1 MMKKELNDLFIKHF
15 SCIKDPRI
23 ERCKR
28 HLLLDILVLSL
39 CAVMSGAE
47 QWIDIEAYGQE
58 KEAWLKTFLELP
70 NGIPSH
76 DTIARVFASLEPT
89 QFQHA
94 FLNWIQAIKKE
105 LPGEVIAIDGKTLR
119 GSRCFGKK
127 GLHLVSAWATE
138 QHLSL
143 GQLKVDS
150 KTNEIT
156 VVPELLKLLMLKDA
170 IVTLDA
176 MGCQRTIAKQI
187 KSQGAN
193 YVLAVKENQERLYKS
208 LQETFLKAEANQ
220 FNAMTYSQ
228 HETVE
233 GDHGRIET
241 RRYTVLPLMYLHQF
255 KCRWSGLQSLVQVE
269 NHRQIKGGEY
279 SVNKR
284 YYISSLPMKADLIAK
299 AIRAHWRIENN
310 LHWSL
315 DVIFKEDQ
323 SRIRK
328 AHAPENVGWLRRFAL
343 SLLKK
348 ESSIKASI
356 RRKRFKALMDNN
368 YLISIFQAI

>member
-1 MMKKELNDLFIKHF
+1 MKKELNEVFRSYF
-15 SCIKDPRI
+15 SCIEDPRI
-23 ERCKR
+23 ERKKR
-28 HLLLDILVLSL
+28 HLLIDVIAIAI
-39 CAVMSGAE
+39 CAVISGADH
-47 QWIDIEAYGQE
+47 WIDIEAYAQE

-76 DTIARVFASLEPT
+76 DTIARVFSRLEPI

-94 FLNWIQAIKKE
+94 FLSWIKTLKKQ

-119 GSRCFGKK
+119 GSHLRCQGKK
-127 GLHLVSAWATE
+127 ALHLVSAWATE

-143 GQLKVDS
+143 GQLKVPD

-156 VVPELLKLLMLKDA
+156 AVPKLLKLLMLKGA
-170 IVTLDA
+170 IVSLDA
-176 MGCQRTIAKQI
+176 MGCQRRIAQQI
-187 KSQGAN
+187 KAQEAD
-193 YVLAVKENQERLYKS
+193 YVLAVKENQGRLHQS
-208 LQETFLKAEANQ
+208 LQKTFLKAQAQQ
-220 FNAMTYSQ
+220 FNAITYSH

-269 NHRQIKGGEY
+269 SHRQIKGGTFSQE
-279 SVNKR
+279 KR
-284 YYISSLPMKADLIAK
+284 YYISSLPMNAPLIAN

-315 DVIFKEDQ
+315 DVIFREDH

-348 ESSIKASI
+348 EPTLKTSI
-356 RRKRFKALMDNN
+356 RRKRFKALMNN
-368 YLISIFQAI
+368 SYLVAVLNT

>member
-1 MMKKELNDLFIKHF
+1 MKKELNDIFIKHF

-76 DTIARVFASLEPT
+76 DTIARVFASLDPI
-89 QFQHA
+89 QFQQA
-94 FLNWIQAIKKE
+94 FFSWIQAIKKE

-156 VVPELLKLLMLKDA
+156 VVPKLLKLLMLKDA
-170 IVTLDA
+170 VVTLDA

-187 KSQGAN
+187 KSQGAH
-193 YVLAVKENQERLYKS
+193 YVLAVKENQERLYKA
-208 LQETFLKAEANQ
+208 LQETFLKAGANQ
-220 FNAMTYSQ
+220 FHAMTYSQ

-255 KCRWSGLQSLVQVE
+255 KCRWSGLQSLVHVE
-269 NHRQIKGGEY
+269 THRQIKGGEY

-315 DVIFKEDQ
+315 DVIFKEDL

-348 ESSIKASI
+348 EPSLKASI
-356 RRKRFKALMDNN
+356 RRKRFKALMDNK
-368 YLISIFQAI
+368 YLISIFKAI

>member
-1 MMKKELNDLFIKHF
+1 M
-15 SCIKDPRI
+15 
-23 ERCKR
+23 
-28 HLLLDILVLSL
+28 
-39 CAVMSGAE
+39 
-47 QWIDIEAYGQE
+47 
-58 KEAWLKTFLELP
+58 
-70 NGIPSH
+70 
-76 DTIARVFASLEPT
+76 
-89 QFQHA
+89 
-94 FLNWIQAIKKE
+94 
-105 LPGEVIAIDGKTLR
+105 
-119 GSRCFGKK
+119 
-127 GLHLVSAWATE
+127 
-138 QHLSL
+138 
-143 GQLKVDS
+143 GQLKVSD

-156 VVPELLKLLMLKDA
+156 AVPKLLKLLMLKDA

-193 YVLAVKENQERLYKS
+193 YVLAVKENQGCLYQS
-208 LQETFLKAEANQ
+208 LQKTFLKAEANQ

-255 KCRWSGLQSLVQVE
+255 KCRWNGLQSLVQIE
-269 NHRQIKGGEY
+269 NHRQIKGGTFSQE
-279 SVNKR
+279 KR
-284 YYISSLPMKADLIAK
+284 YYISSLPMNAKLIAN

-310 LHWSL
+310 LHWTL

-348 ESSIKASI
+348 ESSLKASI
-356 RRKRFKALMDNN
+356 RRKRFKALMDNT
-368 YLISIFQAI
+368 YLLTVLLAN

>member
-1 MMKKELNDLFIKHF
+1 MRKELNRLFIKHF
-15 SCIKDPRI
+15 SCIEDPRI
-23 ERCKR
+23 ERTKR
-28 HLLLDILVLSL
+28 HQLLDILALAI
-39 CAVMSGAE
+39 CAVISRAE

-58 KEAWLKTFLELP
+58 KEAWLKTFLQLS
-70 NGIPSH
+70 NGVPSH
-76 DTIARVFASLEPT
+76 DTIARVFARLDPR
-89 QFQHA
+89 QFQQA
-94 FLNWIQAIKKE
+94 FLSWIHTLKKE
-105 LPGEVIAIDGKTLR
+105 LPGEVIAIDGKALR
-119 GSRCFGKK
+119 GSRCSGKK

-143 GQLKVDS
+143 GQLKVSD

-156 VVPELLKLLMLKDA
+156 AVPELLKLLMLKGA
-170 IVTLDA
+170 IVSLDA
-176 MGCQRTIAKQI
+176 MGCQRRIAQQI
-187 KSQGAN
+187 KGQEAD
-193 YVLAVKENQERLYKS
+193 YVLAVKESQARLHQS
-208 LQETFLKAEANQ
+208 LQKTFLKAKAQQ

-233 GDHGRIET
+233 GDHDRIET

-269 NHRQIKGGEY
+269 NHCQIKNGAFSQE
-279 SVNKR
+279 KR
-284 YYISSLPMKADLIAK
+284 YYITSLPLNATLIAN

-315 DVIFKEDQ
+315 DVIFREEQ

-348 ESSIKASI
+348 ESSLKASI
-356 RRKRFKALMDNN
+356 RRKRFKALMNKK
-368 YLISIFQAI
+368 YLYAVLLAN

>member
-1 MMKKELNDLFIKHF
+1 
-15 SCIKDPRI
+15 
-23 ERCKR
+23 
-28 HLLLDILVLSL
+28 V
-39 CAVMSGAE
+39 
-47 QWIDIEAYGQE
+47 
-58 KEAWLKTFLELP
+58 
-70 NGIPSH
+70 
-76 DTIARVFASLEPT
+76 
-89 QFQHA
+89 
-94 FLNWIQAIKKE
+94 
-105 LPGEVIAIDGKTLR
+105 AIDGKTLK
-119 GSRCFGKK
+119 GSHERCQGKK
-127 GLHLVSAWATE
+127 ALHLISAWATE

-143 GQLKVDS
+143 GQLKVDD

-156 VVPELLKLLMLKDA
+156 AVPKLLDSLLLKGA

-176 MGCQRTIAKQI
+176 MGCQRRIAQHI
-187 KSQGAN
+187 KAQEAD
-193 YVLAVKENQERLYKS
+193 YVLAVKENQERLYQS
-208 LQETFLKAEANQ
+208 LQKTFLKAEVQQ
-220 FNAMTYSQ
+220 FNAMTYSH

-269 NHRQIKGGEY
+269 SQRQVKGGPFSQE
-279 SVNKR
+279 KR
-284 YYISSLPMKADLIAK
+284 YYISSLPMNAPLIAN

-315 DVIFKEDQ
+315 DVIFREDQ

-343 SLLKK
+343 TLLKK
-348 ESSIKASI
+348 ENSFKASI

-368 YLISIFQAI
+368 YLNSVLHAF